1 MMPEIRAFEYSLG
14 LITVLV
20 GLGLA
25 DLATSLHRLMR
36 VQPIR
41 QWDVR
46 MILAGLYAG
55 LMLVS
60 MWFNV
65 WSIRDRPEV
74 RTYFHYLWMIA
85 EFLLLFLLAAESLP
99 DEPTLEVAEGH
110 YDRVRVR
117 FWTIALFFH
126 LSVFAHWLYFRSR
139 QPVSFFTDLD
149 AADVFFQS
157 AALVVPAALI
167 WRRERRIHIA
177 GLIILIVGIVFA
189 FRSQSMN

>member
-1 MMPEIRAFEYSLG
+1 
-14 LITVLV
+14 
-20 GLGLA
+20 
-25 DLATSLHRLMR
+25 
-36 VQPIR
+36 
-41 QWDVR
+41 
-46 MILAGLYAG
+46 
-55 LMLVS
+55 

-99 DEPTLEVAEGH
+99 DEPILEVVEGH
-110 YDRVRVR
+110 YDHVRVR

-157 AALVVPAALI
+157 AALVVPATLI
-167 WRRERRIHIA
+167 WRRDRRIHIA

>member
-1 MMPEIRAFEYSLG
+1 MPEIRAFEYSLG

-74 RTYFHYLWMIA
+74 RTYFHYLWTIA